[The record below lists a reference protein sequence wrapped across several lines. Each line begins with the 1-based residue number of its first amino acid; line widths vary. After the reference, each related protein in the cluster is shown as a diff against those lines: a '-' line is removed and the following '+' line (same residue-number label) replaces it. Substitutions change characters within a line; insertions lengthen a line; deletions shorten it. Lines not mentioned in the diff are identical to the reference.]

1 MRFVLTEKSLRL
13 AEREN
18 KITIIVPRNASK
30 KEIRDY
36 VEKTYNVKVEKVN
49 TLITMTGEK
58 KAYVKLAPPEYNA
71 YDLLSRLGLYKSFL
85 NPNNTDFKCS
95 GFVLLRIFVRS
106 WVRRHQSALKSLHHP
121 LPVLILS
128 IKVFIIL
135 GEVSFIT

>member
-36 VEKTYNVKVEKVN
+36 VEKTYNVKVENVN

-58 KAYVKLAPPEYNA
+58 KAYVKLTSEYNA
-71 YDLLSRLGLYKSFL
+71 YDLLGRLGL
-85 NPNNTDFKCS
+85 
-95 GFVLLRIFVRS
+95 V
-106 WVRRHQSALKSLHHP
+106 
-121 LPVLILS
+121 
-128 IKVFIIL
+128 
-135 GEVSFIT
+135 